1 MRINSVL
8 VGKLHAEFND
18 KGIYP
23 YPVFNHGEYG
33 DFTFA
38 DNTDM
43 TLVQSIIDAHDP
55 TPIPQPLSDIEKLRL
70 EQAQANAELVQ
81 LIMMMGG
88 A

>member
-1 MRINSVL
+1 MRINGVNVGVL
-8 VGKLHAEFND
+8 HTELNNN
-18 KGIYP
+18 GIYP
-23 YPVFNHGEYG
+23 YPVFNYGDYG